1 MSRGCKHL
9 KLKRYRCDTYLAF
22 RRFPDPSSPVSARV
36 GTVRYRSL
44 GRGPSTARLRRH
56 RAVRWFVILLRQNPG
71 TAPGN
76 TRKGAAAGAATRSA
90 TSCISSSRLDAR
102 QSFFQSV
109 RRTTMRRV
117 RVQHLHTT
125 RSRLVGEGRSATE
138 SATAAPR
145 SFLGLYVTWPWT
157 CLCLCL
163 CQKPP

>member
-9 KLKRYRCDTYLAF
+9 KLKRYRCGHVPRLCDSRTP
-22 RRFPDPSSPVSARV
+22 RSSPVGCPLES
-36 GTVRYRSL
+36 RYRSL

-71 TAPGN
+71 TAPGH